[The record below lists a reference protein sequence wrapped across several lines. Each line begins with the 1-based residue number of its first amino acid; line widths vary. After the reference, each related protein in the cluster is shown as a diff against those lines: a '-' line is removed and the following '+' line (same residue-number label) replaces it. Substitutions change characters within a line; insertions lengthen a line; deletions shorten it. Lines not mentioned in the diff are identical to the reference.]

1 MPKSFAWSY
10 TALTSFETCPR
21 RHYLTRVTKTI
32 VEKQSEQIVWGN
44 TVHKALE
51 LRLKGEAGLP
61 AVLSHMEPTVQNI
74 LSRPGNRLVEER
86 LTINASFAPVSWRAS
101 DAWCRCVIDV
111 GLLGTETAFLAD
123 WKTGKRKP
131 DSDQLKLFA
140 GVAFSTYPYL
150 QNVTTAFIWTKEN
163 KLDADSFTREQV
175 PEIWAEFIPRVDRLV
190 MAIAEDKW
198 PPRPSGLCGQWCPV
212 TKKHCEFGRS

>member
-32 VEKQSEQIVWGN
+32 VEQPSEQMTWGN

-61 AVLSHMEPTVQNI
+61 ASLGHLEPTVQNI
-74 LSRPGNRLVEER
+74 LSRDGVRLVEER
-86 LTINASFAPVSWRAS
+86 LTINQNFTAVKWRAP
-101 DAWCRCVIDV
+101 DAWCRGVIDV
-111 GLLGTETAFLAD
+111 GLLGTESAFLGD
-123 WKTGKRKP
+123 WKTGNRKP

-140 GVAFSTYPYL
+140 VMAFAAYPYL
-150 QNVTTAFIWTKEN
+150 QQVTTAFIWTKEN
-163 KLDADSFTREQV
+163 KLDADSFTRDQV
-175 PEIWAEFIPRVDRLV
+175 PEIWAEFIPRVDRMV

-198 PPRPSGLCGQWCPV
+198 PAKPSGLCGKWCPV
-212 TKKHCEFGRS
+212 TKKHCEFGK